1 MKPGQSNCLLDP
13 GKVMVLNRDF
23 EGWDYEVEDSSSCDE
38 LLMLTSANVVRGVT
52 ERVLDDEG
60 VCDNSFLA
68 LIFFFFATRTHTRD

>member
-60 VCDNSFLA
+60 VCDNNFLA
-68 LIFFFFATRTHTRD
+68 LIFIFCNQNTYS